1 MDLNNTL
8 GFQELDSENMLA
20 HIDGLPDQ
28 IQAAWQLGSRLPIPG
43 WSGIKQI
50 LIAGMGGSAI
60 GGDLLAAYALPHC
73 RVPIYV
79 HRDYGLPAWANGPET
94 LVIACSHSGNTEETL
109 DAVEHALIN
118 GCRLLGISTGGALAR
133 MAEESGITLWRFSHS
148 GQPRAAVGFS
158 FCLLLAALHHLDLLP
173 DPTDELHGA
182 IASMRLQQ
190 STLRADVIDVH
201 NPAKRMAGQLIGR
214 WVAVIGSGILAPV
227 ARRWKG
233 QINEIAKAW
242 AQFEFLPEAD
252 HNLLAGSLNP
262 QENFARMMVLFLR
275 ASADHPRNR
284 KRADLTRKTFMLEG
298 IGTDSVDAKG
308 ETRLAQ
314 LWTALHLGD
323 YIAYYLAMAYGMN
336 PTPVLAIENFK
347 RELMS

>member
-1 MDLNNTL
+1 MDLNDTR

-20 HIDGLPDQ
+20 HIDGLPEQ
-28 IQAAWQLGSRLPIPG
+28 LQTAWQLGSRLPIPS

-73 RVPIYV
+73 RVPIDV
-79 HRDYGLPAWANGPET
+79 HRDYGLPTWANGPET
-94 LVIACSHSGNTEETL
+94 LVIASSHSGNTEETL
-109 DAVEHALIN
+109 DTFQHALVN
-118 GCRLLGISTGGALAR
+118 GCRLLSISTGGTLAR
-133 MAEESGITLWRFSHS
+133 LAEESGITLWHFNHS
-148 GQPRAAVGFS
+148 GQPRAAVGYS
-158 FCLLLAALHHLDLLP
+158 FCLLLAALHRLNLLP
-173 DPTDELHGA
+173 DPEGEIKDA
-182 IASMRLQQ
+182 IEAMRFQQ
-190 STLRADVIDVH
+190 SSLKADVLDVH

-214 WVAVIGSGILAPV
+214 WVTIIGAGVMAPV

-233 QINEIAKAW
+233 QINEIAKTW

-252 HNLLAGSLNP
+252 HNLLAGSMNP

-275 ASADHPRNR
+275 SSADHPRNQ

-298 IGTDSVDAKG
+298 IGTDSIDAKG
-308 ETRLAQ
+308 KTRLAQ
-314 LWTALHLGD
+314 LWTTLHLGD

-336 PTPVLAIENFK
+336 PTPVVAIENFK
-347 RELMS
+347 RELTA